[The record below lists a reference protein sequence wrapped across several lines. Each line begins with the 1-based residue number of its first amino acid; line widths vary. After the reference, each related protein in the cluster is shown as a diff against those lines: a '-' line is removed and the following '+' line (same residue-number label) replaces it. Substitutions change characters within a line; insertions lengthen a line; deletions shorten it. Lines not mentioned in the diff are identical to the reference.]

1 MNSENDKDH
10 GKTNKADAELAF
22 LVKVGGVEGEARA
35 YEFDRERVVVGRGA
49 DVDLNVAHAAMSRH
63 QFAIERIVQLQGPP
77 RFRIVP
83 LGGCNPTH
91 VNGQPA
97 VEGSLSP
104 GDQIA
109 VGPLRISIER
119 SRRKPDATA
128 ASSRR
133 NLFIGVGVVLLLAYM
148 MLPDGSAAKPAAKAQ
163 GVDISAPLFQP
174 LPPLSCATMDAC
186 AGRARERYSKGRQYE
201 ELAVN
206 NPGNWYLA
214 AIEFAYAAQ
223 LRNASR
229 TALPEIADAGERVDR
244 AARKAQQMLDD
255 ARFELQAASNNKNGY
270 AIMLA
275 LAKIEQIVPD
285 PAHPIRVAITGVR
298 TEMLKK
304 GKKK

>member
-63 QFAIERIVQLQGPP
+63 QFAIERM
-77 RFRIVP
+77 
-83 LGGCNPTH
+83 TH

-133 NLFIGVGVVLLLAYM
+133 NLFIGVGVVLLLVYM